1 VTAWRFLVLGP
12 LEVRREGE
20 SLSLGGPKQRSVL
33 ALLLLEAGR
42 LVPTSRLLEQVW
54 GDADSDGSIGS
65 LQAYVSTL
73 RKILRDPER
82 PDDERLEFVRPGYRF
97 CVDAG
102 ELDLAQVDEVLA
114 QAREL
119 RAAGDLAAS
128 SHLLRYGLSLWRGP
142 ALADLAD
149 NPSFAPL
156 LVPVNARRVSLRHE
170 CYDVELELGRH
181 LALVPELEEAA
192 AQDPLD
198 ERVAAQL
205 MLALYRAGR
214 QADALSAYR
223 RTSAL
228 LRDDLGIEVGT
239 SLRTLHERILRQDLA
254 LDVRSGDVDVATT
267 MTHDDRGVRGATL
280 TLPNGVSIELGSRTL
295 VLGRHP
301 DCEVV
306 LSDPKVSRRHAELRP
321 LRDGYELVD
330 LGSSNG
336 TRVGDAEI
344 TRHRLA
350 DGDRIRIGSSEL
362 RVLVPVTV
370 PASSSY

>member
-1 VTAWRFLVLGP
+1 MRAWRFLVLGP

-20 SLSLGGPKQRSVL
+20 SLPLGGPKQRRVL

-42 LVPTSRLLEQVW
+42 FVPTSRLVEHVW
-54 GDADSDGSIGS
+54 GDSGGDGSIGS

-82 PDDERLEFVRPGYRF
+82 PEDERLEFVRPGYRF
-97 CVDAG
+97 RVDAD

-142 ALADLAD
+142 ALVDLAD
-149 NPSFAPL
+149 IPSFAPL

-181 LALVPELEEAA
+181 LALIGELEEAA

-198 ERVAAQL
+198 ERIAAQF

-214 QADALSAYR
+214 QADALGTYR

-228 LRDDLGIEVGT
+228 LRDDLGIEVGA

-254 LDVRSGDVDVATT
+254 LDVRSGDVATT

-280 TLPNGVSIELGSRTL
+280 TLPNGVTIELGSRTL

-330 LGSSNG
+330 LRSSNG

-344 TRHRLA
+344 SRHRLA

-362 RVLVPVTV
+362 LLHLPVTV
-370 PASSSY
+370 PPARS

>member
-1 VTAWRFLVLGP
+1 MSTWRFLVLGP
-12 LEVRREGE
+12 LEARRDND
-20 SLSLGGPKQRSVL
+20 SLPLGGPKQRSVL

-42 LVPTSRLLEQVW
+42 LVPTSRLVEHVW
-54 GDADSDGSIGS
+54 GDADSEGSIGS

-73 RKILRDPER
+73 RKILRDPDR

-97 CVDAG
+97 RVDPG
-102 ELDLAQVDEVLA
+102 ELDLQQVDDVLG
-114 QAREL
+114 QARGL
-119 RAAGDLAAS
+119 RAAGDLTAA

-149 NPSFAPL
+149 IASFAPL
-156 LVPVNARRVSLRHE
+156 LVPVNRRHVSLRHE

-192 AQDPLD
+192 SQDPLD
-198 ERVAAQL
+198 ERLAGQL

-214 QADALSAYR
+214 QADALAAYR
-223 RTSAL
+223 KTSGL
-228 LRDDLGIEVGT
+228 LRDELGIEAGA
-239 SLRTLHERILRQDLA
+239 SLRTLHEGILRQDLA
-254 LDVRSGDVDVATT
+254 LDARSPGVDVAAT

-280 TLPNGVSIELGSRTL
+280 TLPNGVTLELGSRTL

-321 LRDGYELVD
+321 VRDGYELHD

-336 TRVGDAEI
+336 TRVGDAEA
-344 TRHRLA
+344 TRHRLV

-362 RVLVPVTV
+362 RFHV
-370 PASSSY
+370 PAGQR

>member
-1 VTAWRFLVLGP
+1 MSGWRFLVLGP
-12 LEVRREGE
+12 LEVRSDGA

-42 LVPTSRLLEQVW
+42 LVPTSRLVEHVW
-54 GDADSDGSIGS
+54 GDADNDGSIGS

-97 CVDAG
+97 RVDDG
-102 ELDLAQVDEVLA
+102 ELDLAQVDDVLV
-114 QAREL
+114 QARGL
-119 RAAGDLAAS
+119 RAAGDLAAA

-142 ALADLAD
+142 ALTDLAD

-156 LVPVNARRVSLRHE
+156 LVPVNARQGTLRHE

-181 LALVPELEEAA
+181 LALVPELEDAA

-198 ERVAAQL
+198 ERITGQL

-223 RTSAL
+223 RTSGL
-228 LRDDLGIEVGT
+228 LRDELGIEVGA
-239 SLRTLHERILRQDLA
+239 SLRSLHEGILRQDLA
-254 LDVRSGDVDVATT
+254 LDVRSRDVDVATT

-321 LRDGYELVD
+321 VRDGYELVD

-336 TRVGDAEI
+336 TKVGDAEI

-362 RVLVPVTV
+362 LVHVPVTV
-370 PASSSY
+370 SGS